1 MWLSYPGEYN
11 YRYSIMYIIHV
22 PNEHIRMY
30 MHIGVVTE
38 HVYII
43 YVCNVSMYV
52 CTYLGVCLLQLP
64 FLFLSITFIHIYVRS
79 SCVEVKCTN
88 PQALIQK
95 LMIDRVRLIGG
106 EG

>member
-1 MWLSYPGEYN
+1 
-11 YRYSIMYIIHV
+11 MYITHV
-22 PNEHIRMY
+22 PNEHTSTCIY
-30 MHIGVVTE
+30 VGVVTE
-38 HVYII
+38 HVYVI
-43 YVCNVSMYV
+43 YVRNVSTYV
-52 CTYLGVCLLQLP
+52 CMFVHFSVFVYYNCCFYFFLLLLYL
-64 FLFLSITFIHIYVRS
+64 RS